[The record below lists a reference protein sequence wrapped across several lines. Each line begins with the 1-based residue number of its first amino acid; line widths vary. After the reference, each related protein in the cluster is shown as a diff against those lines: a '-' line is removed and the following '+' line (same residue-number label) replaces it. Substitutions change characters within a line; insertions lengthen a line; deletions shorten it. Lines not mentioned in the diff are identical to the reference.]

1 MGMPITVL
9 TSPTKEHF
17 RFKAK
22 VGEPYGLTVE
32 AKDRDVAFNAIVELM
47 RTRAP
52 NAEIVRVD
60 WPVYSPLF
68 EICGTIDPDDPAQR
82 EFEEILRENRR
93 RENEADGIVPERNA
107 VPE

>member
-1 MGMPITVL
+1 VQITVL
-9 TSPTKEHF
+9 TAPTKEHF

-22 VGEPYGLTVE
+22 VGEPYGLAVE
-32 AKDRDVAFNAIVELM
+32 AKDRDAAFNAIVDLM
-47 RTRAP
+47 RIREP

-68 EICGTIDPDDPAQR
+68 EICGSVDPNDPAQR

-93 RENEADGIVPERNA
+93 RENEADGVFPELNEA
-107 VPE
+107 PG